1 MARLRRRK
9 LGRLTGVHFGLAAFF
24 VVSFARPEDWIPGLS
39 VFPLAKIAG
48 TLALLA
54 FLFAFREVR
63 WPLPREAVYLI
74 LLGGQLFITVPMSPV
89 WPGGALLKSLD
100 FAKVVIIVVLIVSV
114 VNTLKLL
121 RRLIFIQA
129 ASILAVA
136 AVSIWNGHMQYKRL
150 NGVLGGDY
158 ADPNSLALVI
168 VTSLPLCLAL
178 LFLSQGILRK
188 VMWALAMLVMVYGV
202 FLTGSRGGFV
212 SLIAA
217 TAVCLWELSIQGR
230 RRYLLLIAALVGGI
244 SWHFA
249 SGTLAG
255 RLQSTFSS
263 QSESNASAY
272 TSAEQRRHLFWR
284 SIEVTMEHPIFG
296 VGPGNFETISGYWH
310 VTHNSFTEMSSE
322 GGLPAFILYV
332 LILWR
337 GFKNVQVIKRLA
349 RGKKGLLLMGQA
361 LHASLAGYIVGAF
374 FISTSYELFPYFLIA
389 YTTALAWIVKNSVSC
404 QEKAASVIP
413 APEEDKAYAM
423 G

>member
-1 MARLRRRK
+1 
-9 LGRLTGVHFGLAAFF
+9 

-48 TLALLA
+48 TVALLA
-54 FLFAFREVR
+54 FLFAFREIR

-74 LLGGQLFITVPMSPV
+74 LLGGQLFLTVPLSPV
-89 WPGGALLKSLD
+89 WPGGAFLKTLD
-100 FAKVVIIVVLIVSV
+100 FAKVVIIVVVIVSV

-121 RRLIFIQA
+121 RRLIFIQV

-136 AVSIWNGHMQYKRL
+136 GVSIWNGHMHYKRL
-150 NGVLGGDY
+150 EGVLGGDY

-178 LFLSQGILRK
+178 LFLGQGILRK
-188 VMWALAMLVMVYGV
+188 VIWALAMLLMVYGV
-202 FLTGSRGGFV
+202 FLTGSRGGFI

-230 RRYLLLIAALVGGI
+230 RRYLLLVAALVGVI

-255 RLQSTFSS
+255 RLQSTFSQS
-263 QSESNASAY
+263 QDNESAY
-272 TSAEQRRHLFWR
+272 TSAEQRRQLLWR
-284 SIEVTMEHPIFG
+284 SIEVTLEHPIFG
-296 VGPGNFETISGYWH
+296 VGPGNFETISGSWH
-310 VTHNSFTEMSSE
+310 ATHNSFTQMSSE

-349 RGKKGLLLMGQA
+349 RGKKSLRLMGQA
-361 LHASLAGYIVGAF
+361 LHASLTGYVVGAF
-374 FISTSYELFPYFLIA
+374 FISTSYELFPYFLVA
-389 YTTALAWIVKNSVSC
+389 YTTALAWIVKNSISC
-404 QEKAASVIP
+404 PEKVASVIP
-413 APEEDKAYAM
+413 APEEDRAYAM